1 MNNKKVTILAAAGL
15 LLAAVSPALAHHSF
29 SAEFDGTKPIK
40 LEGTVV
46 KMEWT
51 NPHTW
56 LYIDV
61 TKPDGT
67 VEHWSVEG
75 GAPGVLLRAGWNRN
89 SLPAG
94 TKIIVNGFPSKDG
107 ALRANSRSIEFP
119 DGRKLDTGSSYT
131 GAKDTGGKE
140 K

>member
-1 MNNKKVTILAAAGL
+1 MKTKLTTILASAGL
-15 LLAAVSPALAHHSF
+15 LIAAAVPAAAHHSF
-29 SAEFDGTKPIK
+29 AAEFDANKPVK

-56 LYIDV
+56 LYLDV
-61 TKPDGT
+61 KKPDGT

-89 SLPAG
+89 SLPEG
-94 TKIIVNGFPSKDG
+94 TKIIVNGHMSKDG
-107 ALRANSRSIEFP
+107 AFRANSSSIEFP

-131 GAKDTGGKE
+131 GAKDVGSRE